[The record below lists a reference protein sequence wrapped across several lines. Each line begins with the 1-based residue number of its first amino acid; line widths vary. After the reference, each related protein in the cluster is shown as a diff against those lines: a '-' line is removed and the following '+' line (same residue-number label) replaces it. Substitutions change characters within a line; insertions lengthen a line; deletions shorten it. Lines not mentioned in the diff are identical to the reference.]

1 MNRKILFFDVD
12 GTLMG
17 YDHVIPEST
26 RLSLKETRE
35 KGNLVFVNSGR
46 PVGTLRGVMEMMDGL
61 VDGWICGCG
70 TELIDGDQSILY
82 YKMSQEQEQK
92 IRSLQDDCEIA
103 IFLEGRKGW
112 QNLADDAFRLRH
124 PGLRVFFEKME
135 AFNALDGKESR
146 EAYFEASK
154 FCAKSDEKTDLE
166 KFKRLVDEYGFD
178 VIDRNGMFFECVPKG
193 YSKGIGVTKM
203 LQHLNISPEE
213 SFAFGDST
221 NDIEM
226 FRACGT
232 AVAMGKHDP
241 ELTAYADYIT
251 TDLNDDGIRRAM
263 KHFSLI

>member
-1 MNRKILFFDVD
+1 MIYVTSDLHGFPLSGF
-12 GTLMG
+12 L
-17 YDHVIPEST
+17 HL
-26 RLSLKETRE
+26 LSLAE
-35 KGNLVFVNSGR
+35 FSGK
-46 PVGTLRGVMEMMDGL
+46 D
-61 VDGWICGCG
+61 
-70 TELIDGDQSILY
+70 ELIVLG
-82 YKMSQEQEQK
+82 
-92 IRSLQDDCEIA
+92 
-103 IFLEGRKGW
+103 
-112 QNLADDAFRLRH
+112 
-124 PGLRVFFEKME
+124 
-135 AFNALDGKESR
+135 
-146 EAYFEASK
+146 
-154 FCAKSDEKTDLE
+154 
-166 KFKRLVDEYGFD
+166 D

-263 KHFSLI
+263 EHFSLI